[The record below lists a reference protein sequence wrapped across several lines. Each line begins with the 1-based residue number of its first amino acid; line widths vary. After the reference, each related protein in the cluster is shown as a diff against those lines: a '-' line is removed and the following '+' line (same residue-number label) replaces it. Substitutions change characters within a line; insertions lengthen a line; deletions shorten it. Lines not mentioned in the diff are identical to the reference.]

1 MQDYAHNVHESGT
14 GFRFV
19 CELLIHAEQTLRRR
33 SSSPHHLRIGSQN
46 NIVYGTQLN
55 GFSHNNP
62 YGDDKQSDTNFPLA
76 RLTWANRHGN
86 TCSPGVRVL
95 RFSHDDGPAGPNV
108 HSIAPGHFGFTHVDL
123 PSMPE
128 GTYSF
133 VTVNQRHSV
142 EHG

>member
-1 MQDYAHNVHESGT
+1 MHIMSMKVALACDSCAS
-14 GFRFV
+14 
-19 CELLIHAEQTLRRR
+19 C
-33 SSSPHHLRIGSQN
+33 SSTPSKHCGADLPRHTNLRIGSQN